1 MRKSKRKYP
10 LRAQTSPE
18 MNNILLLH
26 SEWLDKEGLSKK
38 AKECREQAV
47 KFKERGCDERQ
58 IKRNINRQVQSR
70 HS

>member
-1 MRKSKRKYP
+1 
-10 LRAQTSPE
+10 

-38 AKECREQAV
+38 AKECRKQAT

-58 IKRNINRQVQSR
+58 IKSNINRQIQSR